1 MDVERFRKSPAGHL
15 VRALHGESTYWAFVP
30 APLPPQLSLDVELV
44 RILSEADRGLG
55 ELAGLERTIPNPH
68 LLIRP
73 FIRREAVLSSRIEGT
88 EADITDLYAYE
99 AGQGVLPGLKPSGPA
114 SDVREVSNYVRALEY
129 GLERLS
135 TLPVSLR
142 LIRELHARLMEG
154 VRGEYGTPGEF
165 RRSQNWIGAP
175 SCTLNDAEFVPP
187 PVPEMHEALGE
198 LETQR

>member
-15 VRALHGESTYWAFVP
+15 VRTLHGEIAYWAFVP

-44 RILSEADRGLG
+44 RILSEADRALG
-55 ELAGLERTIPNPH
+55 ELAGLGRIIPNPH

-99 AGQGVLPGLKPSGPA
+99 AGQGILPGLKPSGPA
-114 SDVREVSNYVRALEY
+114 SDVREVSNYVWALEY

-142 LIRELHARLMEG
+142 LIRELHARL
-154 VRGEYGTPGEF
+154 RGCVASMALRASSARAKTGLGFQAARSMTQSLSL
-165 RRSQNWIGAP
+165 RR
-175 SCTLNDAEFVPP
+175 C
-187 PVPEMHEALGE
+187 
-198 LETQR
+198 QRCMSPLAS